1 MASRKPLPILSCL
14 IVSTLLVFSHQER
27 SVGDDARRRPANIAV
42 FDQAAKFVQ
51 SKFFDRKKSG
61 LAWTKISRS
70 YRRRALT
77 AKNQAELYSIILEML
92 GEMKVSHLTLVEKDV
107 FQEHILAELK
117 NDIVPTFGADLVLRP
132 EGLFV
137 AALADGGA
145 ALRGGMKR
153 GDRILS
159 IDGREPIQS
168 PALRPAGSDP
178 GLNGHKGYHF
188 SAKKALQITIER
200 RLAKNNKGIFTRLYE
215 PAKWNLVQASFQSIR
230 VEKRFTN
237 KFGYI
242 HLWHLGHANVVESL
256 HYALRGPFAKCDG
269 LILDLR
275 GRGGTPALV
284 YETLALFNKNA
295 PYSPRW
301 SKPVVAIID
310 GGTRSAKEV
319 LAFHLKKQ
327 KIARLVGERT
337 QGAVLGARFFALR
350 DGAQLMLPTT
360 DMRALT
366 FGVSLEGNGVKPHIV
381 VKDKL
386 PWADGKDPLLDRA
399 REEIFWMIRKRSQKK
414 HGRGWY

>member
-1 MASRKPLPILSCL
+1 MASRKPLPLLGCL
-14 IVSTLLVFSHQER
+14 ILSTLLVFSHQER
-27 SVGDDARRRPANIAV
+27 SVGDDARLRPPNIAI
-42 FDQAAKFVQ
+42 FDQAVKFV
-51 SKFFDRKKSG
+51 SVNFVDRKKAGRPWS
-61 LAWTKISRS
+61 KIASS
-70 YRRRALT
+70 YRRKAIS
-77 AKNQAELYSIILEML
+77 AKNQAELYNVILEML
-92 GEMKVSHLTLVEKDV
+92 GEMKASHLTLVEKDV
-107 FQEHILAELK
+107 FEEHILAELK
-117 NDIVPTFGADLVLRP
+117 NQPVPTFGVDLVMRP

-145 ALRGGMKR
+145 ALRGGLKR

-159 IDGREPIQS
+159 IDGLEPKRS

-178 GLNGHKGYHF
+178 GLPGHKGYHL
-188 SAKKALQITIER
+188 SPKKPIQLTIER
-200 RLAKNNKGIFTRLYE
+200 RLAKDNKGIFRRVFE
-215 PAKWNLVQASFQSIR
+215 PAKWNLVQASFHSIR

-237 KFGYI
+237 SYGYI
-242 HLWHLGHANVVESL
+242 HLWHLGHATVVESL
-256 HYALRGPFAKCDG
+256 HYALRGPFADCDG

-319 LAFHLKKQ
+319 LAFHLKKE
-327 KIARLVGERT
+327 KIARLVGEQT

-350 DGAQLMLPTT
+350 DGSQLMLPTV

-366 FGVSLEGNGVKPHIV
+366 FGVSLEGNGVKPHV
-381 VKDKL
+381 TVKDQL
-386 PWADGKDPLLDRA
+386 PWADGKDPLLERA
-399 REEIFWMIRKRSQKK
+399 REELFWMIRKKAQKK